1 MLILFLMIRRP
12 PRSTLTYT
20 LFPYTTLFRSV
31 LLRLHLIALVTLLV
45 EPSQLPE
52 AGPQGGA
59 HHGDHEDVAHDPL
72 RCRRESPAHAQRLRD
87 RPPRD
92 RSRDQ
97 ATPAAIAR
105 RHYPPA
111 DDDRLAVP
119 GPRADRPGRV
129 GDGRASPQAG
139 RAPQRDRG

>member
-45 EPSQLPE
+45 EPSELPE
-52 AGPQGGA
+52 AGPQGVA
-59 HHGDHEDVAHDPL
+59 HHGDHADVAHDPL
-72 RCRRESPAHAQRLRD
+72 RCRRESPAHAQRLRA

-97 ATPAAIAR
+97 APPAAIAR
-105 RHYPPA
+105 RPYTPT
-111 DDDRLAVP
+111 DDARQEGQ
-119 GPRADRPGRV
+119 GPRT
-129 GDGRASPQAG
+129 
-139 RAPQRDRG
+139 APQTQPREGR